1 MIRWFRSLF
10 AWHLVENS
18 GVWLYWENT
27 VTGRRD
33 ITRGNSG
40 GHQPRNDEWLSG
52 APLDMPPPPG
62 PIDIGGGSIAT
73 PPRRTS

>member
-33 ITRGNSG
+33 ITRG
-40 GHQPRNDEWLSG
+40 D
-52 APLDMPPPPG
+52 
-62 PIDIGGGSIAT
+62 
-73 PPRRTS
+73 RRTS